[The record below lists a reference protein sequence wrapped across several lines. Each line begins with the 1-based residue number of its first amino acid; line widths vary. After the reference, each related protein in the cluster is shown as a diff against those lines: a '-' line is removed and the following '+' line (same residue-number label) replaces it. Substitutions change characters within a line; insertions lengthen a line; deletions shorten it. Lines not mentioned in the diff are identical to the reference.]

1 MPHNPQQ
8 PSWAD
13 TFAVSVADD
22 QLTVRRTDTKTGTG
36 MLERGLIA
44 RLPTMLTG
52 SKGWGQVRRCLCL
65 VFPLFT

>member
-1 MPHNPQQ
+1 M
-8 PSWAD
+8 
-13 TFAVSVADD
+13 SVADD